1 MNEPSDP
8 RLRRKE
14 VSKKEIPL
22 RSSASPPE
30 WNGEERVI
38 MNKSTLLG
46 LALAML
52 VPTVALA
59 DGVTVGGDL
68 RLRWDYSGNDT
79 AASDND
85 SSAVTNIDLDAAV
98 NDNVSFSASLRYGM
112 SFGEM
117 VGPGGAPTAFRVQE
131 IYASVGD
138 LGSASGVLAGWSL
151 DVGRMNN
158 PDYGRIINSD
168 DWDQATAPASNDG
181 YHLASDMGGVGIDL
195 YYFGGGGSPAG
206 SADNTLGAN
215 FDLGDMGGFADIAV
229 GYWSNSTTVDSS
241 NTSITISNIGGDS
254 LAGVNLDVQY
264 ATSDDGTASDDG
276 TLTSISASYG
286 LGDMGMTLHASN
298 TVADAT
304 WTAMSDAPHGANGI
318 ADLFGGAGADIDN
331 TTIGLSFSPMDGV
344 DATIDFITLA
354 NDAGTDLGTE
364 TDLVLSW
371 ACGSDVTMNIGY
383 ATYSADTG
391 APTGS
396 PGDDDFFYL
405 QTGWDF

>member
-1 MNEPSDP
+1 
-8 RLRRKE
+8 
-14 VSKKEIPL
+14 
-22 RSSASPPE
+22 
-30 WNGEERVI
+30 

-52 VPTVALA
+52 VSTVALA
-59 DGVTVGGDL
+59 DGVTVGGDV

-79 AASDND
+79 AASENS
-85 SSAVTNIDLDAAV
+85 SSAVTNIDLDAAI
-98 NDNVSFSASLRYGM
+98 NDNVSFSASLRHDFA
-112 SFGEM
+112 FGEAA
-117 VGPGGAPTAFRVQE
+117 GPGVHPAPWIQE
-131 IYASVGD
+131 AYASVGD

-168 DWDQATAPASNDG
+168 DWDQSTAPASSDG
-181 YHLASDMGGVGIDL
+181 YHLASDMGGVGIDI
-195 YYFGGGGSPAG
+195 YYFGGGSVAPGGAG
-206 SADNTLGAN
+206 SGDSMLGAN
-215 FDLGDMGGFADIAV
+215 FDLGDMGGFADIAI

-254 LAGVNLDVQY
+254 LAGVDLDVQY

-318 ADLFGGAGADIDN
+318 ADLITGAGADIDN

-354 NDAGTDLGTE
+354 TDAAGTDLGTE

-371 ACGSDVTMNIGY
+371 ECGSDVTMDIGY
-383 ATYSADTG
+383 ATFSADTG
-391 APTGS
+391 GGMA
-396 PGDDDFFYL
+396 DDDFFYL

>member
-1 MNEPSDP
+1 
-8 RLRRKE
+8 
-14 VSKKEIPL
+14 
-22 RSSASPPE
+22 
-30 WNGEERVI
+30 

-59 DGVTVGGDL
+59 DGVTVGGDV

-79 AASDND
+79 AASDNS
-85 SSAVTNIDLDAAV
+85 SSAVTNIDLDAAI
-98 NDNVSFSASLRYGM
+98 NDNVSFSATLRHDFT
-112 SFGEM
+112 FGEAN
-117 VGPGGAPTAFRVQE
+117 GPGAGVPAPWIQE
-131 IYASVGD
+131 AYASVGD

-168 DWDQATAPASNDG
+168 DWDQNTAPASNDG
-181 YHLASDMGGVGIDL
+181 YHLASSMSGIGIDL

-229 GYWSNSTTVDSS
+229 GYWGASAGAVDSS
-241 NTSITISNIGGDS
+241 NTSVSISNIGGDS
-254 LAGVNLDVQY
+254 LAGVNLDVQF
-264 ATSDDGTASDDG
+264 ATSDDGNGATEDG
-276 TLTSISASYG
+276 SLTSISASYG

-304 WTAMSDAPHGANGI
+304 WSAMSDAPHGANGI
-318 ADLFGGAGADIDN
+318 ADLIGGAGADIDN

-354 NDAGTDLGTE
+354 TDAAGTDLGTE

-371 ACGSDVTMNIGY
+371 ECGSDVTMDIGY
-383 ATYSADTG
+383 ATFSADTG
-391 APTGS
+391 GGMT
-396 PGDDDFFYL
+396 DDDFFYL

>member
-1 MNEPSDP
+1 
-8 RLRRKE
+8 
-14 VSKKEIPL
+14 
-22 RSSASPPE
+22 
-30 WNGEERVI
+30 

-59 DGVTVGGDL
+59 DGVTIGGDL

-79 AASDND
+79 AASVNS
-85 SSAVTNIDLDAAV
+85 SSAVINFDLDAAV
-98 NDNVSFSASLRYGM
+98 NDNVSFSASLRHDFA
-112 SFGEM
+112 FGD
-117 VGPGGAPTAFRVQE
+117 GSGGNSMGVQE
-131 IYASVGD
+131 AYASIGD

-168 DWDQATAPASNDG
+168 DWDQTTAPASSDG

-195 YYFGGGGSPAG
+195 YYFGGGNTPAG
-206 SADNTLGAN
+206 GGDSSLGVN
-215 FDLGDMGGFADIAV
+215 FDLGDMGGFADIAI
-229 GYWSNSTTVDSS
+229 GYWSNADKDPILATVDSS
-241 NTSITISNIGGDS
+241 NTSFTISNIGGDS
-254 LAGVNLDVQY
+254 LAGVNLDVQF
-264 ATSDDGTASDDG
+264 ATSDDGDSATEDG
-276 TLTSISASYG
+276 SLTSISASYG

-354 NDAGTDLGTE
+354 NDAGTELGTE

-391 APTGS
+391 APSGS

>member
-1 MNEPSDP
+1 M
-8 RLRRKE
+8 
-14 VSKKEIPL
+14 
-22 RSSASPPE
+22 
-30 WNGEERVI
+30 I

-59 DGVTVGGDL
+59 DGVTIGGDL

-79 AASDND
+79 AASVNS
-85 SSAVTNIDLDAAV
+85 SSAVINFDLDAAV
-98 NDNVSFSASLRYGM
+98 NDNVSFSASLRHDFA
-112 SFGEM
+112 FGD
-117 VGPGGAPTAFRVQE
+117 GSGGSPMGVQE
-131 IYASVGD
+131 AYASIGD

-168 DWDQATAPASNDG
+168 DWDQTTAPASSDG
-181 YHLASDMGGVGIDL
+181 YHLASDMGGVGIDI
-195 YYFGGGGSPAG
+195 YYFGGGNSPAG
-206 SADNTLGAN
+206 SADSALGAN
-215 FDLGDMGGFADIAV
+215 FDLGDMGGFADITI
-229 GYWSNSTTVDSS
+229 GYWSGSSAVDSS

-254 LAGVNLDVQY
+254 LAGVDLDVQY

-298 TVADAT
+298 TIADAT
-304 WTAMSDAPHGANGI
+304 WTAMSAAAHGTNGI
-318 ADLFGGAGADIDN
+318 ADIALTAGIFGADIDN

-344 DATIDFITLA
+344 DATINFITLA
-354 NDAGTDLGTE
+354 TDAAGTDLGTE

-371 ACGSDVTMNIGY
+371 ECGSDVTMDVGY
-383 ATYSADTG
+383 ATFSADTAG
-391 APTGS
+391 GLA
-396 PGDDDFFYL
+396 DDDFFYL